1 MEDTNI
7 WTACGDGQF
16 EIVKAFVAGGISV
29 NAQDDYGYSP
39 LHAACSYRN
48 SEIATWLLSQ
58 GARVD
63 LKDSDGETALMV
75 CEDPVCADLLLAAGA
90 DIFHISSEGKTAY
103 HVAIWEH
110 RDEMVQWLKDQ
121 YAQRGV
127 ALPEVGDDPEKEN
140 EDDDEE
146 EGFMGDDDND
156 DGGMMMSNEDD
167 IKNQD

>member
-7 WTACGDGQF
+7 WTACGDGLF
-16 EIVKAFVAGGISV
+16 DVVKEFVAGGVSV

-48 SEIATWLLSQ
+48 ADIASWLLSQ

-63 LKDSDGETALMV
+63 VQDSDGETALMV
-75 CEDPVCADLLLAAGA
+75 CEDPICADLLLAAGA
-90 DIFHISSEGKTAY
+90 DIFHVSNEGKTAF
-103 HVAIWEH
+103 HVAFWEH

-127 ALPEVGDDPEKEN
+127 ALPEVGDDPEKED
-140 EDDDEE
+140 DDDEE
-146 EGFMGDDDND
+146 DDD
-156 DGGMMMSNEDD
+156 DGVFDVDVDGEMLDEG
-167 IKNQD
+167 KQD

>member
-75 CEDPVCADLLLAAGA
+75 CEDPVCADLLLTAGA
-90 DIFHISSEGKTAY
+90 FIYFAALSDSLRRDITTHSWGCHSPY
-103 HVAIWEH
+103 
-110 RDEMVQWLKDQ
+110 
-121 YAQRGV
+121 
-127 ALPEVGDDPEKEN
+127 VGEKKWN
-140 EDDDEE
+140 
-146 EGFMGDDDND
+146 
-156 DGGMMMSNEDD
+156 
-167 IKNQD
+167 